1 LWKCPVSP
9 FQFGTGNP
17 KRRGEAGEAAFLA
30 KASSLGF
37 SVSKPWGDSDRYDF
51 VLDSG
56 HGLLRVQVKS
66 VSCYSRSRY
75 SVKASGN
82 TALYTK
88 AEINDPNATAQA
100 AGFYPGIKII
110 NVPQYTAVAALD
122 YQHPVNDSLAA
133 VFHVSS
139 SLVGPIEDQ
148 AYFRETLPSH
158 NIVDLKAGVT
168 GPQWGAYVFATNLTN
183 KIAALTINNTVFAW
197 QQPTITR
204 VSTNQPRTIGVD
216 VRYKF

>member
-1 LWKCPVSP
+1 MQNETDTPGIQRHFKNASQTDDSICGQKYSP
-9 FQFGTGNP
+9 TSTELIEIHAIGTGNP

-88 AEINDPNATAQA
+88 AEIDFLVA
-100 AGFYPGIKII
+100 YI
-110 NVPQYTAVAALD
+110 VPENLWYVL
-122 YQHPVNDSLAA
+122 PVES
-133 VFHVSS
+133 
-139 SLVGPIEDQ
+139 
-148 AYFRETLPSH
+148 
-158 NIVDLKAGVT
+158 
-168 GPQWGAYVFATNLTN
+168 FA
-183 KIAALTINNTVFAW
+183 
-197 QQPTITR
+197 
-204 VSTNQPRTIGVD
+204 PRTMLRFNPHGPGRAMFEKYREAWCLLACSRKARGWKDIPVLCRCQELTARCA
-216 VRYKF
+216 VCPQLN